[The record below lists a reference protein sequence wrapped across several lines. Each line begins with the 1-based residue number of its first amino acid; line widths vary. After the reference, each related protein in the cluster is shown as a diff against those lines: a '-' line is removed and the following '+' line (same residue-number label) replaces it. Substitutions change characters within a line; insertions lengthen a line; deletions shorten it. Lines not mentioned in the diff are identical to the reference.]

1 MGPSKFF
8 GILDGMGWDA
18 VGGMLSRFRLISVWV
33 PGLERVCFCPAPAAS
48 RGRGRKNAKV
58 RKCSARFGEGLRDR
72 EGLPKICAK
81 FGASGCTWLT
91 GWRRCCA
98 TPVCPASVGSKTKFG
113 WSSIS
118 ISLYLHISI
127 STSLAHRAR
136 MIKDIRA
143 GSEVLWTQ
151 NQTKNWS
158 SLKLCI
164 YIYIFTF
171 F

>member
-1 MGPSKFF
+1 VEKEEGDGMAPQEVVLAGSICNLSRVGGGGRAAMALKILSLGEKRLQRQGGKAMGPSKFF

-81 FGASGCTWLT
+81 FGASGCT
-91 GWRRCCA
+91 
-98 TPVCPASVGSKTKFG
+98 
-113 WSSIS
+113 
-118 ISLYLHISI
+118 
-127 STSLAHRAR
+127 
-136 MIKDIRA
+136 
-143 GSEVLWTQ
+143 
-151 NQTKNWS
+151 
-158 SLKLCI
+158 
-164 YIYIFTF
+164 
-171 F
+171 

>member
-1 MGPSKFF
+1 VEKEEGDGMAPQEVVLAGSICNLSRVGGGGRAAMALKILSLGEKRLQSQGGKAMGPSKFF

-81 FGASGCTWLT
+81 FGASGCT
-91 GWRRCCA
+91 
-98 TPVCPASVGSKTKFG
+98 
-113 WSSIS
+113 
-118 ISLYLHISI
+118 
-127 STSLAHRAR
+127 
-136 MIKDIRA
+136 
-143 GSEVLWTQ
+143 
-151 NQTKNWS
+151 
-158 SLKLCI
+158 
-164 YIYIFTF
+164 
-171 F
+171 